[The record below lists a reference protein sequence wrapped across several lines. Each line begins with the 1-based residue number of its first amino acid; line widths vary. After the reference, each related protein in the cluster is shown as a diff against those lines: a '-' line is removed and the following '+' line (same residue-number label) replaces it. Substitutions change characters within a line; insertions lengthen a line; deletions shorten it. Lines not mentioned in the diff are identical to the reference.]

1 MLIPSID
8 IIDGDAVQLIGGE
21 TPALNAGDPNT
32 IAKRF
37 GRVGPMAV
45 IDLDAAL
52 GRGSNAK
59 VIRTLCVHII
69 VAVGGG
75 IRDIDTA
82 RAWLDAGAEHI
93 IIGTAAT
100 PEFLSQLPKDRLI
113 AALDA
118 REGEVVV
125 EGWQTRTG
133 RKIVERMTELR
144 EYVSGFLVTFV
155 ECEGQM
161 KGTHLDRVEELVQAA
176 GDAKLTIAGGV
187 TTAEDIAALDKMGAD
202 AQVGMA
208 LYTGKLSLADAFAP
222 PCEATVTMVYGPTV
236 VVDEYDR
243 ALGLCYSNSE
253 SVHEALESGTGVYW
267 SRRRGLWRK
276 GETSGNVQVLLGIAM
291 DCDRDTLRVKVR
303 QTGPGFVISMPP
315 AAGGTSRASRS
326 LRNHPPAAI
335 KCS

>member
-32 IAKRF
+32 IARRF

-59 VIRTLCVHII
+59 VIRTLCAHHRCR
-69 VAVGGG
+69 VGGG

-133 RKIVERMTELR
+133 RQIVERMIELR

-208 LYTGKLSLADAFAP
+208 LYTGKLSLAEAFCAP
-222 PCEATVTMVYGPTV
+222 MRSDRKDGLWPTV

-276 GETSGNVQVLLGIAM
+276 GETSGNAQVLLGIAM

-303 QTGPGFVISMPP
+303 QSGPGFCHLNATSCW
-315 AAGGTSRASRS
+315 GTSKGFPLSSRPSASGD
-326 LRNHPPAAI
+326 
-335 KCS
+335 